1 MLAAVSCTDKS
12 DYNTAYEDG
21 IPTASSTLWEN
32 ISSDPQL
39 KKYAALVKKAGY
51 DQDFS
56 RSGYH
61 TVWAPV
67 DEFFS
72 DAEYNELMQKDSAA
86 LRKEFVQQHLLQF
99 SNLVP
104 AEEKRVVT
112 LNDKHHVFSPE
123 GYDGVPYVSMVSGEG
138 INIPSANGIMH
149 KIKGQSAYHPNLYQ
163 FIDNLEGCDSIK
175 NYLQKYDEVYV
186 DTRLSVPGPIKDGEQ
201 TYTYTVWAKR
211 NNVIERLINAKLE
224 NEDSTYCILFPTD
237 KVWQETADII
247 KAKYNYIPK
256 VSYKDIMSDNNG
268 DAPSFTSST
277 GLSTM
282 KSNLATAAT
291 AAKKDQSG
299 IDVEFLVDTLTKKNI
314 IENLVYSNGWDCNKV
329 LFGDGATA
337 DTLYSTSRSHITSV
351 DSILKSTIKTVTM
364 SNGIS
369 RIVDSYPFYAHE
381 SYEPITGAGMVRQHN
396 ATKLTPR
403 TVAWS
408 DLEGR
413 MDLFSKVPEFIMK
426 RLKPA
431 KSQFFSYVDTDPA
444 DIGTSAKV
452 QLDFALED
460 VLATTYRILVVTVP
474 RQVREPAEPE
484 RSFNFRFFL
493 SYTDAE
499 NKQQYITLPT
509 ENDERAKQFTEAD
522 RYRQYFT
529 TGTAPASTSDK
540 SCHVIGDPGKLNVI
554 DLGEFTF
561 PISYYGLESQSG
573 DSNYA
578 YPSLIMAPT
587 VSFSTS
593 TNRNKYDQ
601 YPRIAGVYLV
611 PKAYYDSLQK

>member
-12 DYNTAYEDG
+12 DYNTAYDDG
-21 IPTASSTLWEN
+21 IPTSGSTLWEN

-72 DAEYNELMQKDSAA
+72 DAEYNELIAKDSAA
-86 LRKEFVQQHLLQF
+86 LRREFVQQHLLQF

-123 GYDGVPYVSMVSGEG
+123 GFDGVPYISNVSGEG
-138 INIPSANGIMH
+138 INIPAANGLIH

-175 NYLQKYDEVYV
+175 NYLQKYDELYV

-211 NNVIERLINAKLE
+211 NNVIEKLIHADLE

-237 KVWQETADII
+237 KVWQETAEVI

-256 VSYKDIMSDNNG
+256 VTYKDLSSNSNG
-268 DAPSFTSST
+268 DAPNFTSGTSLSNMKT
-277 GLSTM
+277 GLAS
-282 KSNLATAAT
+282 AAI
-291 AAKKDQSG
+291 AAKKDQTN
-299 IDVEFLVDTLTKKNI
+299 INVEFLLDTLTKKNI
-314 IENLVYSNGWDCNKV
+314 IENIVYSNGWDCNKV
-329 LFGDGATA
+329 LFDGTSAA

-351 DSILKSTIKTVTM
+351 DSILKSTIETVEM

-369 RIVDSYPFYAHE
+369 RIVDAYPFYAHE
-381 SYEPITGAGMVRQHN
+381 SYEPITGADAVYQHF
-396 ATKLTPR
+396 ATKLTSR
-403 TVAWS
+403 SVAWS
-408 DLEGR
+408 ELEGR

-426 RLKPA
+426 RLKTN

-444 DIGTSAKV
+444 DISSTSAKV
-452 QLDFALED
+452 QLDFALAD
-460 VLATTYRILVVTVP
+460 VLATAYRILVVTVP

-499 NKQQYITLPT
+499 NKQQYITLPAET
-509 ENDERAKQFTEAD
+509 DERAATLTEAD
-522 RYRQYFT
+522 RYRQQFST
-529 TGTAPASTSDK
+529 AEGTSAKGTYYT
-540 SCHVIGDPGKLNVI
+540 GDPGKLNVI

-561 PISYYGLESQSG
+561 PISYYGLQSQSSDG
-573 DSNYA
+573 NYA

-587 VSFSTS
+587 VSFSTG